1 MQDELMN
8 NLRPSF
14 PDKSE
19 ETVQKLPELS
29 ENEIDAVLIFLNTF
43 MESQVISFRIRKENN
58 EYHFSVVDEFSSSYF
73 LSCDHGT
80 EMPTQL
86 EVFELLITMKED
98 DETESSVIEDI
109 IQMNEFATIDEVID
123 FMEFD
128 SYLYPDLNTFFRKYL
143 EENFERILNDPL
155 NCNS

>member
-43 MESQVISFRIRKENN
+43 MESQVISFRIRKQNN

-73 LSCDHGT
+73 LNSDYRA

-86 EVFELLITMKED
+86 EMLNLILSTKEGEDSGYFLL
-98 DETESSVIEDI
+98 ETI

-128 SYLYPDLNTFFRKYL
+128 SYLYPDLNTFFRNYL
-143 EENFERILNDPL
+143 EGNFESILNDPL
-155 NCNS
+155 NRFK